1 MKIQDLDGKLDIG
14 VVERGNIMIK
24 LKTLLNEIRSVKED
38 SGEALGTEKNKW
50 MIFDPKSKKEDLDDE
65 FFKLIQTAYA
75 GIGGNAKIKSAGD
88 VFSDPDYTYWAGVD
102 LHGNENF
109 DLIMFGQQTPF
120 GIKFSG
126 VGHDGES
133 DSKKSYLDSRGKA
146 LNTSGF
152 YGEVS
157 GKLAAILMGKY
168 KVPSVNNKEAVEKIL
183 GKEVEWNGKNPEDPA
198 KYPGDGWYTRSIGGN
213 KHAKILLGKPKGA

>member
-1 MKIQDLDGKLDIG
+1 
-14 VVERGNIMIK
+14 MIK
-24 LKTLLNEIRSVKED
+24 LKTLLKEIRSIKED
-38 SGEALGTEKNKW
+38 SGEALDTQKDKW
-50 MIFDPKSKKEDLDDE
+50 ITFDPKPKEKELDDE
-65 FFKLIQTAYA
+65 FFKLIQTAYKE
-75 GIGGNAKIKSAGD
+75 IGGNAKIKSPGD

-168 KVPSVNNKEAVEKIL
+168 KVPFVDNKEAVEKIL
-183 GKEVEWNGKNPEDPA
+183 KKEVEWNGKNPEDA
-198 KYPGDGWYTRSIGGN
+198 AAEGNGWYTRSIGGN
-213 KHAKILLGKPKGA
+213 KHAKIILGKPKGT

>member
-1 MKIQDLDGKLDIG
+1 
-14 VVERGNIMIK
+14 MIN
-24 LKTLLNEIRSVKED
+24 LKVLLNEIRSVKED

-65 FFKLIQTAYA
+65 FFKLISTAYKE
-75 GIGGNAKIKSAGD
+75 IGGNAKIKSAGD

-157 GKLAAILMGKY
+157 GKLALILMGKY
-168 KVPSVNNKEAVEKIL
+168 GAPSVNTKEDVEKVL
-183 GKEVEWNGKNPEDPA
+183 GKEVEWNGKNPEDSA
-198 KYPGDGWYTRSIGGN
+198 KYPGDGWYTRSIGGT
-213 KHAKILLGKPKGA
+213 KHAKILLGKPKGI

>member
-1 MKIQDLDGKLDIG
+1 
-14 VVERGNIMIK
+14 MIK

-38 SGEALGTEKNKW
+38 SGEALGTEKDKW
-50 MIFDPKSKKEDLDDE
+50 MIFDPKPKKEDLDDE
-65 FFKLIQTAYA
+65 FFKLIQTDYA
-75 GIGGNAKIKSAGD
+75 GIGGNEKIKSPGD
-88 VFSDPDYTYWAGVD
+88 VFKWPEYTYWAGVD

-133 DSKKSYLDSRGKA
+133 DSKKAYLDSRGKA

-157 GKLAAILMGKY
+157 GKLALILMDKY

>member
-1 MKIQDLDGKLDIG
+1 
-14 VVERGNIMIK
+14 MIK

-65 FFKLIQTAYA
+65 FFKLISTAYKE
-75 GIGGNAKIKSAGD
+75 IGGNAKIKSAGD

-157 GKLAAILMGKY
+157 GKLADILMGKY
-168 KVPSVNNKEAVEKIL
+168 GAPSVNTKEDVEKVL
-183 GKEVEWNGKNPEDPA
+183 GKEVEWNGKNPEDASA
-198 KYPGDGWYTRSIGGN
+198 KGDGWYTRSIGGT
-213 KHAKILLGKPKGA
+213 KHAKILLGKPKGI

>member
-1 MKIQDLDGKLDIG
+1 
-14 VVERGNIMIK
+14 MIK

-65 FFKLIQTAYA
+65 FFKLISTAYKE
-75 GIGGNAKIKSAGD
+75 IGGNAKIKSAGD

-126 VGHDGES
+126 VGHDGEE
-133 DSKKSYLDSRGKA
+133 DSKKAYLDSRGKA

-157 GKLAAILMGKY
+157 GKLAVILMGKY
-168 KVPSVNNKEAVEKIL
+168 GAPSVNNKEAVEKVL

-198 KYPGDGWYTRSIGGN
+198 KYPGDGWYTRSIGGT